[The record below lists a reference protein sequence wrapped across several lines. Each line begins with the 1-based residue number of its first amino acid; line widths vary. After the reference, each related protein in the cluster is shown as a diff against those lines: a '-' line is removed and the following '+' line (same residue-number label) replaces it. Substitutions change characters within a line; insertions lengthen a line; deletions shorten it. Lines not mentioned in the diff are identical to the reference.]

1 MKIAVIL
8 AVGAGTRM
16 KSGKSKVLHEIMN
29 KPMIEYI
36 VEAAKE
42 AGTQKNII
50 IAGENKEDLMKH
62 FKSEDLIYK
71 IQDITDKAHY
81 GTGYA
86 VGLASD
92 EICDEDEVLILLGDT
107 PLLTGKTLK
116 SFFDFHEKENE
127 SAGVLTFETHN
138 PTGYG
143 RAVKDEFGQLV
154 KIVEEK
160 DATEEEKKITELNSG
175 VFIFKGKDLKSS
187 LGKITTDNAKN
198 EYYLTDAVKILNAE
212 NKKVKTFK
220 VSNSEEFYG
229 VNSKLQLAEAEN
241 IMRRRINE
249 NFMISGVILRNPENI
264 FIDSDVKIGKDTIIE
279 SGAVITGN
287 TEIGEN
293 SHIMGDSRISNCKIG
308 SNVVIKSSYLEN
320 STVEDNVD
328 IGPYSHLRPGSHLK
342 EKVHIGNFVEVK
354 NSTLGEKTK
363 AGHLAYIGDA
373 DLGSEINV
381 GCGVIFV
388 NYDGEKKHR
397 TNVGNKSFIGSNSNM
412 VAPVTIGEE
421 SFIAAGSTITRDVG
435 AGDLAIGRSRQ
446 ENKPGWVKKNKEKNG
461 R

>member
-8 AVGAGTRM
+8 AAGAGTRM

-127 SAGVLTFETHN
+127 SAGVLTFETHD

-220 VSNSEEFYG
+220 VSDSEEFYG

-241 IMRRRINE
+241 IMRRRIN
-249 NFMISGVILRNPENI
+249 
-264 FIDSDVKIGKDTIIE
+264 E

>member
-8 AVGAGTRM
+8 AAGAGTRM

-29 KPMIEYI
+29 KPMIEFI

-116 SFFDFHEKENE
+116 SFFDLHEKENE
-127 SAGVLTFETHN
+127 SAGVLTFETHD

-220 VSNSEEFYG
+220 VSDSEEFYG

>member
-8 AVGAGTRM
+8 AAGAGTRM

-116 SFFDFHEKENE
+116 SFFDLHEKENE
-127 SAGVLTFETHN
+127 SAGVLTFETHD

-220 VSNSEEFYG
+220 VSDSEEFYG